1 MYHTETLQQNQIK
14 NPITKFT
21 YTFRW
26 GVDPNA
32 FCAYAVLYSVWYVR
46 EGVLHLLREAPRVA
60 AKMELQP
67 KNGLHEFEYQP

>member
-1 MYHTETLQQNQIK
+1 MYHTKTLQQNQIE

-32 FCAYAVLYSVWYVR
+32 FCAYAVSYVG
-46 EGVLHLLREAPRVA
+46 EEVLHLLREAPRVA
-60 AKMELQP
+60 AKTELQP
-67 KNGLHEFEYQP
+67 NDGLHEFDYQP